1 LDTGKSN
8 WIADV
13 ELAIESL
20 RDVTSARVQ
29 VEGDVITEI
38 HVLSRSS
45 RSPKQIVRDV
55 QSVLIN
61 LLNRTIDYRK
71 VSVAYLSAESRPAT
85 ANGRSGAS
93 DALASPA
100 PAAEAERI
108 VAEPVRVFAPAPEP
122 EIVAQ
127 PRPFDA
133 GQNSERDRQS
143 PVADATILERVR
155 FGGVNLFV
163 SGPRTQAQVELRWRG
178 LPRLGS
184 ASGWST
190 RASVHRL
197 VAEAT
202 LAAVQE
208 FLDEEL
214 AIAVQ
219 DVAILRLGKKRAVV
233 VSLSLLVERREQLLI
248 GSCAVEQDLQQAV
261 VCATLAALNRLVAA
275 LRPKP
280 PTEYVLRPTSAK

>member
-8 WIADV
+8 WVADV
-13 ELAIESL
+13 EVAVESL
-20 RDVTSARVQ
+20 RDVESARVQ

-38 HVLSRSS
+38 HVLSRSN

-71 VSVAYLSAESRPAT
+71 VSVAYLSADARPA
-85 ANGRSGAS
+85 ASNGSAPS
-93 DALASPA
+93 DE
-100 PAAEAERI
+100 PAAPPPLEEPKRAP
-108 VAEPVRVFAPAPEP
+108 EPVRVVPPAAEP
-122 EIVAQ
+122 EIVSSARSFERSPEPEL
-127 PRPFDA
+127 PRRDA
-133 GQNSERDRQS
+133 GL
-143 PVADATILERVR
+143 DAPMLERMR

-163 SGPRTQAQVELRWRG
+163 SGSRTQAQVELRWQGR
-178 LPRLGS
+178 PRMGS

-190 RASVHRL
+190 RESAHRL
-197 VAEAT
+197 IAQAT

-208 FLDEEL
+208 FLEEEL

-219 DVAILRLGKKRAVV
+219 DVAFLRLGKRRAVV
-233 VSLSLLVERREQLLI
+233 VSLSLLIERREQLLV
-248 GSCAVEQDLQQAV
+248 GSCVVEQDLQQAV
-261 VCATLAALNRLVAA
+261 VCAALAALNRLVAV
-275 LRPKP
+275 LRPKQ